1 MTDKEAL
8 KLLKDSRMNIMLP
21 RMSGKSILVAHFT
34 EAFARAIQAL
44 EEKVNALEAAASE
57 GKHE

>member
-8 KLLKDSRMNIMLP
+8 KFLKDSRMYNILP
-21 RMSGKSILVAHFT
+21 RMNGKSILTTNIV
-34 EAFARAIQAL
+34 EATGRAIQAL
-44 EEKVNALEAAASE
+44 EEKVNAQEAAASE

>member
-8 KLLKDSRMNIMLP
+8 KFLKESRMNILLP
-21 RMSGKSILVAHFT
+21 RMSGKSILVANFT

-44 EEKVNALEAAASE
+44 EEKVKAQEAAASE